1 MKREAALLFSI
12 YLLFGLS
19 GAANAALTTIGTAT
33 YLNNDYKLIYEDD
46 NNGQG
51 LIWLDYTNGLNNW
64 ESQINWA
71 AGLNTAGVLTLSPNP
86 GVKVTSEGVWRLPI
100 TGDNTA
106 FDYNQTTA
114 EMGHLH
120 YVSLG
125 NPAGLDAFQHSYP
138 FENLNNPPNLSY
150 WSGTEY
156 PVESNYYAWC
166 FQFEYGIAGP
176 ASKLGV
182 GYGMAVLP
190 VLWSFWKKP
199 ESVRLKLDAGSSPA

>member
-71 AGLNTAGVLTLSPNP
+71 AGLNTAGLKT
-86 GVKVTSEGVWRLPI
+86 
-100 TGDNTA
+100 
-106 FDYNQTTA
+106 
-114 EMGHLH
+114 
-120 YVSLG
+120 
-125 NPAGLDAFQHSYP
+125 AGLK
-138 FENLNNPPNLSY
+138 
-150 WSGTEY
+150 T
-156 PVESNYYAWC
+156 
-166 FQFEYGIAGP
+166 AGF
-176 ASKLGV
+176 ST
-182 GYGMAVLP
+182 
-190 VLWSFWKKP
+190 
-199 ESVRLKLDAGSSPA
+199 AGL